1 MKNPSANQGLS
12 LTGEFSTLEIAA
24 AGPRLAGLLP
34 MVLATLAVWRCRS
47 RTRRHLMRLD
57 AGNLD
62 DAGLTRAQ
70 QRAEAGKW
78 FWQA

>member
-1 MKNPSANQGLS
+1 MQNRSANQGLS
-12 LTGEFSTLEIAA
+12 FTGEFSALEITA

-34 MVLATLAVWRCRS
+34 MVLATLAIWRRRS

-57 AGNLD
+57 ARNLD
-62 DAGLTRAQ
+62 DTGLTFAQ
-70 QRAEAGKW
+70 QREEAGKW